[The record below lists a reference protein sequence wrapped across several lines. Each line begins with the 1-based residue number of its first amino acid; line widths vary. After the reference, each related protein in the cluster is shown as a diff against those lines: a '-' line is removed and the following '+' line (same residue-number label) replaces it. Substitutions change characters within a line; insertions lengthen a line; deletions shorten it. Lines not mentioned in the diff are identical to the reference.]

1 MCSPLSP
8 VLANIFMEDF
18 ETRALE
24 TSPCKPKMWR
34 RYVDDVLV
42 VWHNGDQRL
51 DEFHLHLNGQN
62 PSIQFT
68 LEKE

>member
-18 ETRALE
+18 ETHALE
-24 TSPCKPKMWR
+24 TSQCKPKMWR

-42 VWHNGDQRL
+42 VWPNGDQRL

-62 PSIQFT
+62 PYIQFT